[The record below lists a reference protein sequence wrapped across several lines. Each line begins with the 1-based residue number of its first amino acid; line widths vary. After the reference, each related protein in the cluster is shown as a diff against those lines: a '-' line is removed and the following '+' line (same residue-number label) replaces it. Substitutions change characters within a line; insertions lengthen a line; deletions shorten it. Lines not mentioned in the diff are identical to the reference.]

1 MQFRRLRYL
10 PELVVAHDDA
20 IPVVVPYV
28 VEEAHAVGRLE
39 VLLRCVQYA
48 GVGVCLAVGL
58 RYLAHIGFQP
68 DNHRLVH
75 QPQPL
80 HLVRC
85 HAHDQCLA
93 GAHLVVG
100 YSSAVLFQ
108 HPDAVLL
115 AGVQIGDSQPFQ
127 VKSGKGLV
135 RAVVLRA
142 YEAVELVVVHVRQPF
157 LELRRLFFQPF
168 GEATPDFVNLRVRQL
183 YALAVACLDV
193 FPVLV
198 LAHLLHHVRAGV
210 VQGVLQQM
218 HPVIVAVV
226 SLHQK
231 LVGDFHRPVAAR
243 HRILVE
249 ALRVAY
255 PHVRFK
261 QAAHVGGIHARGYPP
276 LPEVE
281 VKVLKRDLFGYVPA

>member
-1 MQFRRLRYL
+1 M
-10 PELVVAHDDA
+10 
-20 IPVVVPYV
+20 
-28 VEEAHAVGRLE
+28 
-39 VLLRCVQYA
+39 
-48 GVGVCLAVGL
+48 
-58 RYLAHIGFQP
+58 
-68 DNHRLVH
+68 
-75 QPQPL
+75 
-80 HLVRC
+80 
-85 HAHDQCLA
+85 
-93 GAHLVVG
+93 VG

-135 RAVVLRA
+135 ASVVLRA
-142 YEAVELVVVHVRQPF
+142 YEAVELVVIHVRQPF

-198 LAHLLHHVRAGV
+198 LAHLLHHVGAGV

-218 HPVIVAVV
+218 HPVIVAVA
-226 SLHQK
+226 SLDQK
-231 LVGDFHRPVAAR
+231 LVGDFHCPVAAR

-261 QAAHVGGIHARGYPP
+261 QTAHVGGIHARGYPSF
-276 LPEVE
+276 PEVE
-281 VKVLKRDLFGYVPA
+281 VQFLKRNLFGYVLA